1 MKFFT
6 KSERNVVLFLS
17 ITFLIGFGIL
27 QLQKEDEQG
36 LIFVGVDEEVA
47 EIIDE
52 QSDFTLKIS
61 INDSDRD
68 DLVTL
73 PGIGPS
79 TAEKIVKY
87 REEVGRFNSIE
98 ELMKV
103 KGIGP
108 KTFEKLKEFID
119 I

>member
-17 ITFLIGFGIL
+17 ISFLVGLGIL
-27 QLQKEDEQG
+27 QFQGEDKQG
-36 LIFVGVDEEVA
+36 LTFVGVDEEIA

-52 QSDFTLKIS
+52 QSDFSLKVS

-68 DLVTL
+68 DLITL
-73 PGIGPS
+73 PGIGPL
-79 TAEKIVKY
+79 TAEKIVNY
-87 REEVGRFNSIE
+87 REEFGKFNSID

>member
-6 KSERNVVLFLS
+6 KSERNVILFLS
-17 ITFLIGFGIL
+17 ISFLIGFALL
-27 QLQKEDEQG
+27 QFKVEEKQNLT
-36 LIFVGVDEEVA
+36 FVGVDEEIS
-47 EIIDE
+47 EIINE
-52 QSDFTLKIS
+52 QSDFSIKVS
-61 INDSDRD
+61 INESDED
-68 DLVTL
+68 DLVAL

-79 TAEKIVKY
+79 TAGKIIKY
-87 REEVGRFNSIE
+87 REEFGKFNSID
-98 ELMKV
+98 ELMNV